1 MGSTTVS
8 SIETF
13 RTLHALY
20 SVVIIIIKGDKKMGY
35 KVQVSLSN
43 KHLHLKAE
51 DIEALFGKGYELTVF
66 KDLAQPG
73 QYACEEKV
81 DIVGPK
87 GTLKGIRVLG
97 PARPETQVEIA
108 LTDARTIGIPAPVRE
123 SGKLAGTPGCKLVGP
138 KGEVELGH
146 GVIAAL
152 RHIHLSDDQAKEAG
166 VKDKDIVS
174 LKIEGERG
182 IILNNV
188 LIRSGDGHNKEV
200 HLDTDEGN
208 AAACGPDTVAEIIK

>member
-1 MGSTTVS
+1 
-8 SIETF
+8 
-13 RTLHALY
+13 
-20 SVVIIIIKGDKKMGY
+20 MGY
-35 KVQVSLSN
+35 KVKVSLSN
-43 KHLHLKAE
+43 KHMHLKAE
-51 DIEALFGKGYELTVF
+51 DIEKLFGKGHELKPF

-73 QYACEEKV
+73 QFACEEKV

-87 GTLKGIRVLG
+87 GTLKGVRVLG

-108 LTDARTIGIPAPVRE
+108 LTDARAIGIKAPVRE
-123 SGKLAGTPGCKLVGP
+123 SGKLAGSPGCKLVGP
-138 KGEVELGH
+138 AGEVDLEY

-152 RHIHLSDDQAKEAG
+152 RHIHLSAAQAAEAG
-166 VKDKDIVS
+166 VKDKEIVS

-188 LIRSGDGHNKEV
+188 LIRSGDGHDQEV

-208 AAACGPDTVAEIIK
+208 AADCDGDTMAEIIK

>member
-1 MGSTTVS
+1 
-8 SIETF
+8 
-13 RTLHALY
+13 
-20 SVVIIIIKGDKKMGY
+20 MGY

-43 KHLHLKAE
+43 KHMHLKAA
-51 DIEALFGKGYELTVF
+51 DIEALFGKGHELKEF
-66 KDLAQPG
+66 KPLAQPG

-87 GTLKGIRVLG
+87 GTLKGVRVLG
-97 PARPETQVEIA
+97 PARPETQVEVS
-108 LTDARTIGIPAPVRE
+108 LTDARAIGIKAPVRE
-123 SGKLAGTPGCKLVGP
+123 SGKLDGSPGCKLVGP
-138 KGEVELGH
+138 AGEVDLGY

-152 RHIHLSDDQAKEAG
+152 RHIHLSADQAAEAG

-182 IILNNV
+182 LVLSNV
-188 LIRSGDGHNKEV
+188 LIRSGEGHNMEV

-208 AAACGPDTVAEIIK
+208 AADCGPGTMAEIIK